1 MLFEVE
7 RVEDG
12 SRDEEESRN
21 ELSSPDTK
29 RQQLV
34 PLLVIRPE
42 IDGLARVALATPS
55 NHNSYQWIKF

>member
-42 IDGLARVALATPS
+42 I
-55 NHNSYQWIKF
+55 